1 MLKVKKFGGT
11 SVADIEKIMK
21 VANRCKKDYDNRCKN
36 SFSTFCN
43 G

>member
-21 VANRCKKDYDNRCKN
+21 VANRCKIDYNNRRQN
-36 SFSTFCN
+36 SFSAFCN